1 MKKVLTSALLSA
13 TILGAGLVI
22 SGNVS
27 AADAIKGAATT
38 TGVQFVADDGS
49 QVIPPVDPTDPT
61 KPVDP
66 TDPGTG
72 NEGNL
77 AIVYATKAISF
88 GDKNVI
94 TASTVNLKAD
104 KDVVVE
110 VGDVRGTNAGWDL
123 SVKSDQLTDGK
134 TNTLTGAQLGLAA
147 GKNVVA
153 NGGTSVAATT
163 AALADTT
170 TGAVVLSAAKDAGS
184 GINVDTIAKDGVT
197 LTIPAGIAKADVAY
211 ASTLTWSLAAAPVA

>member
-170 TGAVVLSAAKDAGS
+170 TGAVVLNAVKDTGS